1 MRLRMN
7 STNKIRK
14 NSKRVHKLT
23 TGNSYNKNN
32 NDHVAKANEVIKL
45 SINIQRICHLPCHK
59 YVGILKC
66 MSVYVN

>member
-23 TGNSYNKNN
+23 TGNN
-32 NDHVAKANEVIKL
+32 NDYVAKANEVIKL